1 MHGSRSRGRGCW
13 KYAPE
18 NRGKDKK
25 AHGRCWVDDQS
36 LHQDCYPIY
45 FLMLWRWRNQSPQV
59 LLQIAG
65 ILPLCAPEVVQA
77 HISAM
82 LPPPSFFFLINI
94 LKNPIIF
101 YVFLHPFLYRE
112 VSYTWA
118 DVLRYKESCRKR
130 RLFQGEP
137 RLLCRKRSILFRGK
151 QNLQPKETDVYII
164 TKTFAERGRN
174 SDCRQRFK
182 RKFCYSPDQKN

>member
-1 MHGSRSRGRGCW
+1 MLSWWPKSSSRLLPCLLPNAVEMKESKPPGSL
-13 KYAPE
+13 A
-18 NRGKDKK
+18 NRRD
-25 AHGRCWVDDQS
+25 
-36 LHQDCYPIY
+36 PT
-45 FLMLWRWRNQSPQV
+45 
-59 LLQIAG
+59 
-65 ILPLCAPEVVQA
+65 PLCPWGCTSPYQCYAASPF
-77 HISAM
+77 
-82 LPPPSFFFLINI
+82 LFFLINI